1 MDDGT
6 YRLIPD
12 NGQIAKARKG
22 GIKLLIIFAAV
33 VLLFSFGSTL
43 LQIYTDWLWFKFD
56 ADQEQVFG
64 KTISTRVTLWLIGLS
79 VTFVAIFWNARVSLK
94 SESVFDTIPAD
105 ENARA
110 AANVLSALQKFGRLL
125 ALAAAL
131 VVGFGMASALSD
143 AYREYWAF
151 TAAVPFGKVDPLFGL
166 DLSFFV
172 FKLPWYMTVS
182 NTLLSI
188 LVVTL
193 VVTLGGYLGSR
204 ALAGVAKVQ
213 LAQGPMRAHVSILAG
228 LTIIVFGARM
238 FLSRYLMGIQQSE
251 QFTGPGYAQ
260 EKVIQFYAWIGG
272 LTMLVGVL
280 TLVNAKIWKPW
291 RVPIVGL
298 PALAVTGMI
307 LFGLVPGIIQRVY
320 VDRNV
325 LTAEGPFAKN
335 AIESTRFAYGLDR
348 FEINRDFEVAAQPT
362 RAEVAASQSSLQSMR
377 LWDPT
382 VLQSIFGE
390 KQSIAA
396 FYDFHDVDID
406 RYTIDG
412 EQRLVMLGPRDVN
425 FEGLAERSR
434 NWPNRHLVYTH
445 GFGVVAVPAD
455 ESVNGM
461 PNYWYSNFP
470 PNQGTR
476 FKLDEQRLY
485 FSQFP
490 PGSVERTGYVL
501 LKSNQEELDY
511 PSEGAV
517 KNMHTWRGSRGV
529 PISGAMTKFA
539 YSVLQSNIDLYTSR
553 DITDETRMVY
563 RRDIMDRAGLIYP
576 FLRFDTDPYIAL
588 VDGRI
593 IWIMDA
599 YTVSDQ
605 IPYSEFIPTG
615 LGSINYIRNSVK
627 IVVDAYDGTMTAYAI
642 EEDEP
647 ILKTWMRIFPGLVR
661 PASEVPSGVRAHFRY
676 AEGLFQ
682 AQAEVLTQY
691 HVTDAVKFLNNED
704 AWQIPQEIG
713 RRGGRENITPYYVQM
728 RLPGED
734 RDGFMLILPFSPR
747 TKNNMIGWMAALCDP
762 GDYGRVVLYKFPR
775 DTQTQ
780 GPLQMEAKFTADPIV
795 ADINRQFNN
804 EQSDIVP
811 GNLLVIPVGSSL
823 LYVKP
828 LYLQSKARAIPELRK
843 VVLGLQNRVVVA
855 DTYVEALEM
864 LFGRAPT
871 VGMVPP
877 DIDEG
882 PPSGETTGTES
893 PRPVPAEVGGPPP
906 EIAQAL
912 KLMDDAEAALRR
924 GDLASYQELNRQARE
939 KLRGLAK

>member
-6 YRLIPD
+6 YRLIPE

-22 GIKLLIIFAAV
+22 GIKLLVIFAVV
-33 VLLFSFGSTL
+33 VLLFSFGSKL
-43 LQIYTDWLWFKFD
+43 LEFYTDWLWFKFD
-56 ADQEQVFG
+56 AMQEQVFI
-64 KTISTRVTLWLIGLS
+64 KKISAQVVLWLIGMS
-79 VTFVAIFWNARVSLK
+79 VTFVAIYLNARAALK
-94 SESVFDTIPAD
+94 SDSVFDTIPAD

-125 ALAAAL
+125 ALGAAL
-131 VVGFGMASALSD
+131 VVGYGMASALSA

-151 TAAVPFGKVDPLFGL
+151 TAAMPFDKVDPLFGL

-182 NTLLSI
+182 NTLVSI

-193 VVTLGGYLGSR
+193 VVTVGGYLGSR

-213 LAQGPMRAHVSILAG
+213 LAQGPMRAHVSILGG

-238 FLSRYLMGIQQSE
+238 FLARYLMGIQQSE
-251 QFTGPGYAQ
+251 QFTGPGYSQ
-260 EKVIQFYAWIGG
+260 EKVIQFYAVIGG

-280 TLVNAKIWKPW
+280 TLLNAKMWKPW
-291 RVPIVGL
+291 RVPMLGL

-307 LFGLVPGIIQRVY
+307 LFGLVPGFIQRIQ

-325 LTAEGPFAKN
+325 LALEAPFAKF
-335 AIESTRFAYGLDR
+335 AIDSTRFAYGLDR
-348 FEINRDFEVAAQPT
+348 FEIRSDFKVAAQPT
-362 RAEVAASQSSLQSMR
+362 SAEVAASQSSLQSMR
-377 LWDPT
+377 LWDPS

-390 KQSIAA
+390 KQAIAA
-396 FYDFHDVDID
+396 FYEFYDVDID

-425 FEGLAERSR
+425 FEGIAEGSR

-455 ESVNGM
+455 ESINGM

-470 PNQGTR
+470 PNQGTH
-476 FKLDEQRLY
+476 FKLDQQRLY

-490 PGSVERTGYVL
+490 PGSSERTGYIL
-501 LKSNQEELDY
+501 LKSKQEELDY
-511 PSEGAV
+511 PSDVV
-517 KNMHTWRGSRGV
+517 KHMHTWEGRRGV

-539 YSVLQSNIDLYTSR
+539 YSVLKSNIDLYTSK

-563 RRDIMDRAGLIYP
+563 RRDIMDRASLIYP

-588 VDGRI
+588 VGGRI

-599 YTVSDQ
+599 YTVSNQ
-605 IPYSEFIPTG
+605 IPYSEFLPTG

-627 IVVDAYDGTMTAYAI
+627 IVVDAYDGEMTAYAI

-647 ILKTWMRIFPGLVR
+647 ILKTWMKIFPGLVR
-661 PASEVPSGVRAHFRY
+661 PASEVSSEVRAHFRY

-734 RDGFMLILPFSPR
+734 QDGFMLILPFSPR
-747 TKNNMIGWMAALCDP
+747 TKNNMIGWMAAMCDP
-762 GDYGRVVLYKFPR
+762 EDYGRVVLYKFPR

-780 GPLQMEAKFTADPIV
+780 GPLQMEAKFAADPFV

-811 GNLLVIPVGSSL
+811 GNLLVIPIGSSL

-828 LYLQSKARAIPELRK
+828 LYLQSKSRAIPELRK
-843 VVLGLQNRVVVA
+843 VILGLQNRVVVA
-855 DTYVEALEM
+855 DTYDEALEM
-864 LFGRAPT
+864 LFGRVTTAVIEP
-871 VGMVPP
+871 G
-877 DIDEG
+877 DIDRA
-882 PPSGETTGTES
+882 PPSGVTAGTES
-893 PRPVPAEVGGPPP
+893 PKPVAAERSGLPPDT
-906 EIAQAL
+906 AQAL

-924 GDLASYQELNRQARE
+924 GDLASYQDLNRQARE
-939 KLRGLAK
+939 ILRGLGQ